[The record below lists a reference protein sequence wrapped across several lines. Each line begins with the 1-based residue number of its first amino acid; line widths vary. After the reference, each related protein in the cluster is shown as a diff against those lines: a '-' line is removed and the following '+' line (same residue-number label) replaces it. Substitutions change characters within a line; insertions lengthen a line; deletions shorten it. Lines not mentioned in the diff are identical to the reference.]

1 MLIEKSELCGLI
13 PHAGTMCLLD
23 GVLDW
28 DEDSIT
34 CIATSHLEADNPLR
48 HAGQLA
54 SVHLLE
60 YGAQSIAVHGA
71 LLARRAGTTQGPG
84 YLAALQ
90 DVELQRDYL
99 DDITAPLEIRAQR
112 IASAAECLLY
122 SFGIGT
128 DSQMLVTA
136 RATIFL
142 QEFVHNQ
149 ATRT

>member
-13 PHAGTMCLLD
+13 PHAGTMCLLG

-34 CIATSHLEADNPLR
+34 CIATSHLDADNPLR
-48 HAGQLA
+48 HADQLS

-71 LLARRAGTTQGPG
+71 LLARRTGNTQGPG

-90 DVELQRDYL
+90 DVELHRESL
-99 DDITAPLEIRAQR
+99 DGISGALEIRAQR
-112 IASAAECLLY
+112 IATAAECLLY
-122 SFGIGT
+122 SFGVST
-128 DSQMLVTA
+128 ESQVLAKA

-142 QEFVHNQ
+142 QEYMYNQ
-149 ATRT
+149 DTLI

>member
-13 PHAGTMCLLD
+13 PHAGTMCLLG

-34 CIATSHLEADNPLR
+34 CIATSHLDADNPLR

-71 LLARRAGTTQGPG
+71 LLARRSGTTQGSG

-90 DVELQRDYL
+90 AVELQREYL
-99 DDITAPLEIRAQR
+99 DGITTPLEIRAQR

-122 SFGIGT
+122 SFGISTGPH
-128 DSQMLVTA
+128 MLATA

-142 QEFVHNQ
+142 QEFVNTQ
-149 ATRT
+149 DTRT

>member
-1 MLIEKSELCGLI
+1 MLIEKSELCRLI
-13 PHAGTMCLLD
+13 PHAGTMCLLG

-28 DEDSIT
+28 NEDSIT
-34 CIATSHLEADNPLR
+34 CIATSHLDADNPLR

-71 LLARRAGTTQGPG
+71 LLARRAGNTQGPG

-90 DVELQRDYL
+90 DVELQREYL
-99 DDITAPLEIRAQR
+99 DGITGPLDIRAHR
-112 IASAAECLLY
+112 IATADDCLLY
-122 SFGIGT
+122 RFGVS
-128 DSQMLVTA
+128 SQSHALAKA

-142 QEFVHNQ
+142 QDVLHNEDSY
-149 ATRT
+149 A